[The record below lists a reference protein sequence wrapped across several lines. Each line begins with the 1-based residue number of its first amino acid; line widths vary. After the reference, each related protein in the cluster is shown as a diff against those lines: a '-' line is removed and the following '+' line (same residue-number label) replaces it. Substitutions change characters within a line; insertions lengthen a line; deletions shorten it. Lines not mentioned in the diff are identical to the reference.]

1 MLCLWGMILWKYAKV
16 SCQGRFT
23 CHDGGNDAIPRKDFN
38 RFGML
43 CQGNRG
49 AKLLADARPEL
60 GHLSNPFQL
69 DGRHAWISVGID
81 EPWRVQTFESF
92 HQIHS
97 SNPFHQIHSIK
108 YTRYYTRFILQ
119 YTDLKSFELKSTLSA
134 VWTTKRRSFSGIS
147 KFFVDSI

>member
-60 GHLSNPFQL
+60 GHLLNPFQL

-92 HQIHS
+92 HD
-97 SNPFHQIHSIK
+97 K
-108 YTRYYTRFILQ
+108 YTQYYTTFILQ
-119 YTDLKSFELKSTLSA
+119 YTHLKSFELKSTLSA
-134 VWTTKRRSFSGIS
+134 VWTTKRMSFSGIS